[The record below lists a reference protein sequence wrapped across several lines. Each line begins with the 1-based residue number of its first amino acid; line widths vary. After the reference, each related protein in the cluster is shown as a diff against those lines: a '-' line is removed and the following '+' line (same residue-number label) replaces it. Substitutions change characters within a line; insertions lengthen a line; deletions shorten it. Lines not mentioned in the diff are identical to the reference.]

1 MILSW
6 SLDVVWL
13 FCSFV
18 FFYTFKYIFFVDF
31 TIIWLLCKFVW
42 LLNYFF
48 FSFRFAHGINTHIG
62 TRTCTYITF
71 KYAIVLLIL
80 QAQYKYPNRTIISN
94 QSQSDT
100 KYTTQT
106 IYQLNEVHKSRS
118 ICLIHQKKYG
128 SMNSSSLLFHNRIFF
143 FFRFSSSDIF
153 KMDFLTREPI
163 AMMIGL
169 LLLFQFRY
177 FLPVRF
183 VYLIYMAWMIGLWVR
198 SIMIV
203 NYIIHVSEMRR
214 KKKKHFQE
222 NHPHIN

>member
-143 FFRFSSSDIF
+143 FFVFP
-153 KMDFLTREPI
+153 L
-163 AMMIGL
+163 
-169 LLLFQFRY
+169 
-177 FLPVRF
+177 
-183 VYLIYMAWMIGLWVR
+183 LIYSRWIFSLENQLRWWLVCCCYFNFGIFFLFV
-198 SIMIV
+198 S
-203 NYIIHVSEMRR
+203 YILFIWLGWSG
-214 KKKKHFQE
+214 FGFDL
-222 NHPHIN
+222 